1 MWEIQFLP
9 TEVLAVTDRYGCA
22 LFVVLSLYHGFALII
37 LKQCFALIPLIA
49 NNLKSDWA
57 SGTLAGKILVLL
69 TAIPDSPQHPNDW
82 QKKQYIIVF
91 NWLGSG
97 VDDTVSFLNWQYCHK
112 HQRHWL
118 FNRHGTC
125 LLQTS
130 QLGRNAHCEIL
141 MILVF
146 RIPLF

>member
-9 TEVLAVTDRYGCA
+9 MEVLAVTDRYGSA
-22 LFVVLSLYHGFALII
+22 LFVVLSLYHGFALIII

-91 NWLGSG
+91 NWLGIRR
-97 VDDTVSFLNWQYCHK
+97 WWYCFVPY
-112 HQRHWL
+112 L
-118 FNRHGTC
+118 T
-125 LLQTS
+125 
-130 QLGRNAHCEIL
+130 IL
-141 MILVF
+141 S
-146 RIPLF
+146 